1 MSIQCLK
8 QSSSNTIDVNNYGS
22 GNLYEFNGQT
32 YDSNTKIGVTIGT
45 YTITNVP
52 TSYPIGFVIDNT
64 DQFEVTGGTISGT
77 ADISGITALPHYSG
91 NVVFVVK
98 ADFGTISYNSIIN
111 GNSNNSDFMGGEY
124 NLIYS
129 ETCTVENL
137 GNFNG
142 LNILK
147 GATFNMQLI
156 KLT

>member
-8 QSSSNTIDVNNYGS
+8 KSSSNTIDVNDYGS
-22 GNLYEFNGQT
+22 GNLYEFNGET

-52 TSYPIGFVIDNT
+52 TAHPIGFVINNT
-64 DQFEVTGGTISGT
+64 DQFEVTGGTIEGPR
-77 ADISGITALPHYSG
+77 DVSGITVQHYSG

-98 ADFGTISYNSIIN
+98 ADFGTISYNCYN
-111 GNSNNSDFMGGEY
+111 HGPMGGTN
-124 NLIYS
+124 NLTYS
-129 ETCTVENL
+129 QICGTENL

-156 KLT
+156 KLTD